1 MFKPPARRNGAVG
14 PSRPLRDAI
23 IRAAAACLLPMPS
36 PLRRYAVFYFCFYA
50 ALGAYTPYVARFVD
64 HLGFSGLVA
73 GGMLGLW
80 YASRIVAPPL
90 WSRAVARS
98 ERPGR
103 WLLAGCLLASLGFA
117 SFGAVTSVAG
127 LFAAMLFFGAFYNAV
142 MPQFEAMTLGAIA
155 GGTEGYGR
163 LRVWGSVGFLVVAGS
178 YGALLDAWGDAWFVG
193 ATLPWFALM
202 VWAAWPFR
210 NEPRV
215 AVPGAAVRVA
225 MRVLWT
231 RPGTRPLLF
240 LALLV
245 QAGFGAFYVFYTLHL
260 RANGHDGFAVG
271 LLWVVGVLAEIL
283 LFWWAPGLIRRH
295 GIDRLV
301 SLCLGISVLRWV
313 AVALFAGSMPLMI
326 VAQSTHALGFAL
338 FHACLMQR
346 MATLF
351 PGHEASAGQGLL
363 YGFSSG
369 LGGVI
374 GALVAAA
381 LWEWQGGAAAF
392 LGGAGFTMLA
402 LALHVQRGSGDQPSP
417 VATARA

>member
-1 MFKPPARRNGAVG
+1 
-14 PSRPLRDAI
+14 
-23 IRAAAACLLPMPS
+23 MPS

-64 HLGFSGLVA
+64 HLGFSGFVA

-80 YASRIVAPPL
+80 YASRIIAPPL

-98 ERPGR
+98 PRPGH
-103 WLLAGCLLASLGFA
+103 WLLAGCVLASVGFA
-117 SFGAVTSVAG
+117 SFASVSSVTG
-127 LFAAMLFFGAFYNAV
+127 LFAAMVFFGVFYNAV
-142 MPQFEAMTLGAIA
+142 MPQFEAMTLGALA
-155 GGTEGYGR
+155 GETEGYGR

-178 YGALLDAWGDAWFVG
+178 YGALLDAWGEAWFVW

-210 NEPRV
+210 HEARAASP
-215 AVPGAAVRVA
+215 PGEARVA
-225 MRVLWT
+225 MRPLWR
-231 RPGTRPLLF
+231 RPGVRSLLV
-240 LALLV
+240 LALIV

-260 RANGHDGFAVG
+260 RAHGHDGLAVG
-271 LLWVVGVLAEIL
+271 LLWVVGVAAEIL

-295 GIDRLV
+295 GVHRLMA
-301 SLCLGISVLRWV
+301 LCLGLTVARWAV
-313 AVALFAGSMPLMI
+313 VALFASSMPLMLL
-326 VAQSTHALGFAL
+326 AQSTHALGFAL

-346 MATLF
+346 MAALF

-374 GALVAAA
+374 GALFAAV
-381 LWEWQGGAAAF
+381 LWEWQGGVAAF
-392 LGGAGFTMLA
+392 LGGAALTA
-402 LALHVQRGSGDQPSP
+402 LALGLHVWRGAGPQPAP
-417 VATARA
+417 IATARV